1 MTQIIIEVQGGAV
14 SNITP
19 ADADVRIVDWDDLRE
34 MGIHCPTCKRFN
46 YLCINK
52 YSYPEN
58 WFFCRACGT
67 SFEFPK
73 ED

>member
-46 YLCINK
+46 YLCIK
-52 YSYPEN
+52 
-58 WFFCRACGT
+58 RIR
-67 SFEFPK
+67 
-73 ED
+73 

>member
-1 MTQIIIEVQGGAV
+1 MAPQIIIEVQGGAV

-19 ADADVRIVDWDDLRE
+19 ADVDVRIVDWDDLRE
-34 MGIHCPTCKRFN
+34 MGIHCPTCKRSN
-46 YLCINK
+46 HLRVDTYTVG
-52 YSYPEN
+52 E

-67 SFEFPK
+67 NFKFPQ